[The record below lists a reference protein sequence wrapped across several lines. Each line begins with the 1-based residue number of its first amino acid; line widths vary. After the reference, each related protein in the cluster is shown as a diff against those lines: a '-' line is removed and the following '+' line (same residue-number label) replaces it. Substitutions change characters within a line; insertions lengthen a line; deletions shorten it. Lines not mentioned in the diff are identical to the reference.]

1 MDFNIEK
8 FSYRLTVLLDEN
20 NMSQT
25 QLANKIDVSNVT
37 ICRYLTCERIP
48 RIDVVIRIASVFNV
62 SLDYLLGLSDD
73 KDIKISNE
81 NSDFYLDTYIKNLYS
96 LDKNFHLSKDQIE
109 LIKKLLLGS
118 KDFILSS
125 QKMK

>member
-20 NMSQT
+20 NMTQT
-25 QLANKIDVSNVT
+25 QLAKKIGTSNVT

-48 RIDVVIRIASVFNV
+48 RLDVVTKIASVFNV

-73 KDIKISNE
+73 KIVPVSEESSDLGIAMSIS
-81 NSDFYLDTYIKNLYS
+81 KLYS
-96 LDKNFHLSKDQIE
+96 LDKNSHLSKAQIE
-109 LIKKLLLGS
+109 LIKKLLLAN
-118 KDFILSS
+118 KDFILSA
-125 QKMK
+125 